1 MYSMRTRL
9 NNFSEFSNFIL
20 QAIIY
25 YQRHSPPPTYIHPL
39 PSTSST
45 KCSFW
50 LVDQTQAQLSMEY
63 FVSNLGQTDQ
73 AVLTVILQEVK
84 ALSLTHPDLLT
95 HNIDKVSKLS
105 QNGSSAVRILVQQLR
120 EDNQKRSGRGTGYMY
135 LLQVPIKKSL
145 LYWYKYMLLYTYLNT
160 VSVFISIKQR

>member
-1 MYSMRTRL
+1 M
-9 NNFSEFSNFIL
+9 
-20 QAIIY
+20 
-25 YQRHSPPPTYIHPL
+25 
-39 PSTSST
+39 
-45 KCSFW
+45 
-50 LVDQTQAQLSMEY
+50 VQTQAQLSMEY

-120 EDNQKRSGRGTGYMY
+120 EDNQKRSGRGAGYMY
-135 LLQVPIKKSL
+135 LLQVLIQKSL
-145 LYWYKYMLLYTYLNT
+145 LYQL
-160 VSVFISIKQR
+160 

>member
-50 LVDQTQAQLSMEY
+50 LVVQTQAQLSMEY

-120 EDNQKRSGRGTGYMY
+120 EDNQKRSGRELDTCIYCRS
-135 LLQVPIKKSL
+135 QSRNHCCTDI
-145 LYWYKYMLLYTYLNT
+145 N
-160 VSVFISIKQR
+160 ICCCIHI